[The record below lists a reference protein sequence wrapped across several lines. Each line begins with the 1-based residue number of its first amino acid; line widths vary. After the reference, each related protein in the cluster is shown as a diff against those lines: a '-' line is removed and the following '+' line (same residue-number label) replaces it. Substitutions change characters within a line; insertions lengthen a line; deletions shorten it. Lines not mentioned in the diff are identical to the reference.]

1 MTMPRPEN
9 NFTRVH
15 GFVAAGLLAMVM
27 AFVLFCCLM
36 NWRAIGHDLPLVLKA
51 TLATVTGPF
60 DGTIARPGDG
70 AAWMAARWCLPAC
83 ATFLVLAIA
92 CQVVPLPFRRG
103 AFAVRIGTW
112 AIGLFVWLLGAVPS
126 LLNAI
131 D

>member
-1 MTMPRPEN
+1 MTMPRLN

-15 GFVAAGLLAMVM
+15 GFVAGGLLA
-27 AFVLFCCLM
+27 AFRALVLFCCLM
-36 NWRAIGHDLPLVLKA
+36 NWRAIGHDLPLVLRA

-70 AAWMAARWCLPAC
+70 AAWVAALWCLPAC
-83 ATFLVLAIA
+83 ASLLVLAA
-92 CQVVPLPFRRG
+92 LCQVVPLPFRRG
-103 AFAVRIGTW
+103 AFAFRIGTW
-112 AIGLFVWLLGAVPS
+112 AIGLFVWFAGAVPS